1 MKSIFHTLKEITFFV
16 DNIID
21 ASKYYK
27 NIFGEPIFKSDHF
40 ILYNAGFINIGFHQS
55 DEKSLKANI
64 VPYFS
69 VEDIDQ
75 AIKYLLSHNF
85 KIYREKIKGVDSA
98 YLCQLISPFNNCY
111 RPNPGIIILMTMA
124 IITFSAFNVP
134 YKRKVTNRG
143 KPLLFF
149 FNGKIGKAGIFL
161 KLIYTV

>member
-85 KIYREKIKGVDSA
+85 KIYREKIKGVDGA
-98 YLCQLISPFNNCY
+98 YVCQLISPFNN
-111 RPNPGIIILMTMA
+111 
-124 IITFSAFNVP
+124 V
-134 YKRKVTNRG
+134 
-143 KPLLFF
+143 
-149 FNGKIGKAGIFL
+149 IG
-161 KLIYTV
+161 LIQE